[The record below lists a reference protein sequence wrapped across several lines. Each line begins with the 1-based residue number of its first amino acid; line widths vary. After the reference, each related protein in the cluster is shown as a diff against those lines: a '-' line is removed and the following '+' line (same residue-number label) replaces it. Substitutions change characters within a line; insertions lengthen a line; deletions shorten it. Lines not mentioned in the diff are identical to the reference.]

1 MIYSKKQRD
10 SMGALSKADAIR
22 QEFISVSVNGIE
34 NVKGLA
40 LEPGLKDQ
48 WRDIEANYI
57 IAADE
62 MQKKLQF
69 YKILHQQLKL
79 MTAMVIFVGVHLV
92 FSGGLCR
99 SF

>member
-1 MIYSKKQRD
+1 M
-10 SMGALSKADAIR
+10 R

-40 LEPGLKDQ
+40 LEPGLKEQ

-62 MQKKLQF
+62 MQKKPPLQN
-69 YKILHQQLKL
+69 ITSTINQL

-92 FSGGLCR
+92 FSGGLSAGILLDLIC
-99 SF
+99 

>member
-10 SMGALSKADAIR
+10 SMGALSKADAMR

-40 LEPGLKDQ
+40 LEPGLRDQ
-48 WRDIEANYI
+48 WREIEANYI

-62 MQKKLQF
+62 MQKKQQF
-69 YKILHQQLKL
+69 YKILLQRLINL
-79 MTAMVIFVGVHLV
+79 
-92 FSGGLCR
+92 
-99 SF
+99 